1 MEFLRRLDIGEER
14 EQEAA
19 RWWRRREDAATT
31 SGAAGWWRR
40 EDVATTSAAAANRR
54 VVPAFGGVA
63 MTPGRIW
70 ADGNALVVY
79 LANNEQMV
87 LHTLFHAPLNEAHLV
102 AEVIVDHAADIME
115 SIHGQR
121 LLSCVLHNC
130 CCELHE
136 AIVAK
141 ITQHRD
147 RFYRICVE
155 SKILMVIDNDLM
167 TLSLNRSI
175 CSSHS
180 CRSDGVVTMIRS
192 CRSLKSCQLVRN
204 AIVPWVGRR
213 SKMQSLVTDS
223 DKLRV
228 IQACIQCFP
237 ADIAKVL
244 VDAVVENCIEIAC
257 HLNGL
262 LFLQNCL
269 GHITLEEKYKIF
281 TQVCINSVYLAKHR
295 SGNYI
300 VQDVLEFGHPFHLE
314 IITSCFKT
322 HYVDLARQKYSS
334 RVVEKCLK
342 VFGDLEQYLIVCELV
357 LDLDHFRD
365 LVTDEVANYVIS
377 TALLACTVPVRD
389 ILANTIISLQ
399 DVNRH
404 HPHCLKIF
412 DILSRLGYMQ

>member
-19 RWWRRREDAATT
+19 RWWCRREDAATT
-31 SGAAGWWRR
+31 SGAARWWRR

-79 LANNEQMV
+79 LANNEHMV

-155 SKILMVIDNDLM
+155 
-167 TLSLNRSI
+167 
-175 CSSHS
+175 
-180 CRSDGVVTMIRS
+180 RSDGVVTMIRS

-342 VFGDLEQYLIVCELV
+342 VFGDLEQYSIVCELV

>member
-1 MEFLRRLDIGEER
+1 
-14 EQEAA
+14 
-19 RWWRRREDAATT
+19 
-31 SGAAGWWRR
+31 
-40 EDVATTSAAAANRR
+40 
-54 VVPAFGGVA
+54 
-63 MTPGRIW
+63 
-70 ADGNALVVY
+70 
-79 LANNEQMV
+79 MV

-155 SKILMVIDNDLM
+155 
-167 TLSLNRSI
+167 
-175 CSSHS
+175 
-180 CRSDGVVTMIRS
+180 RSDGVVTMIRS

>member
-1 MEFLRRLDIGEER
+1 MRNRGDRYRNAIPPPKSPSSRSFLSRIEPKAFLVVLVLVVIGLEERMMVAPAPGKGKEVVVAEEEERKEEEEEEATCDELEEQMEFLRRLDIGEER

-70 ADGNALVVY
+70 ADGNAVAGPPAPTPPWTPRPRRHGGMLGDDRHARGGHVLLGSHELQVPAASASPSSSISRRAAAAANAGWRFAGADTPQLVVY

-155 SKILMVIDNDLM
+155 RHVHIL
-167 TLSLNRSI
+167 
-175 CSSHS
+175 H
-180 CRSDGVVTMIRS
+180 
-192 CRSLKSCQLVRN
+192 
-204 AIVPWVGRR
+204 
-213 SKMQSLVTDS
+213 
-223 DKLRV
+223 
-228 IQACIQCFP
+228 
-237 ADIAKVL
+237 
-244 VDAVVENCIEIAC
+244 
-257 HLNGL
+257 HLHN
-262 LFLQNCL
+262 
-269 GHITLEEKYKIF
+269 
-281 TQVCINSVYLAKHR
+281 
-295 SGNYI
+295 
-300 VQDVLEFGHPFHLE
+300 
-314 IITSCFKT
+314 
-322 HYVDLARQKYSS
+322 
-334 RVVEKCLK
+334 
-342 VFGDLEQYLIVCELV
+342 
-357 LDLDHFRD
+357 
-365 LVTDEVANYVIS
+365 
-377 TALLACTVPVRD
+377 
-389 ILANTIISLQ
+389 
-399 DVNRH
+399 
-404 HPHCLKIF
+404 
-412 DILSRLGYMQ
+412 

>member
-70 ADGNALVVY
+70 ADGNAV
-79 LANNEQMV
+79 AGPP
-87 LHTLFHAPLNEAHLV
+87 APTPPWTPRPRRHGGMLGDDRQARGGPRSSWLPRVAAHLV

-147 RFYRICVE
+147 
-155 SKILMVIDNDLM
+155 
-167 TLSLNRSI
+167 
-175 CSSHS
+175 
-180 CRSDGVVTMIRS
+180 RSDGVVTMIRS

-237 ADIAKVL
+237 ADIAKV
-244 VDAVVENCIEIAC
+244 
-257 HLNGL
+257 
-262 LFLQNCL
+262 
-269 GHITLEEKYKIF
+269 
-281 TQVCINSVYLAKHR
+281 
-295 SGNYI
+295 
-300 VQDVLEFGHPFHLE
+300 
-314 IITSCFKT
+314 
-322 HYVDLARQKYSS
+322 
-334 RVVEKCLK
+334 
-342 VFGDLEQYLIVCELV
+342 
-357 LDLDHFRD
+357 
-365 LVTDEVANYVIS
+365 
-377 TALLACTVPVRD
+377 PVRD